1 VAGGG
6 GGREGGPLDEV
17 FFFKIKYRK
26 FISEFDLK
34 LDKETI
40 TTLGE
45 LSFVEVGTDVVV
57 VAGVVAGLARSSKD
71 SWTARGATGEDSSP
85 LLFSFS
91 SSTMMTAPGTL
102 SVILDEACM
111 AAFSVCGV
119 RVTDDLT
126 IVPSKQTQEI

>member
-1 VAGGG
+1 M
-6 GGREGGPLDEV
+6 
-17 FFFKIKYRK
+17 
-26 FISEFDLK
+26 
-34 LDKETI
+34 I

-71 SWTARGATGEDSSP
+71 SWTARGATGEDNSP

-102 SVILDEACM
+102 SVILDEAWM

-126 IVPSKQTQEI
+126 IVPSKQTQEK